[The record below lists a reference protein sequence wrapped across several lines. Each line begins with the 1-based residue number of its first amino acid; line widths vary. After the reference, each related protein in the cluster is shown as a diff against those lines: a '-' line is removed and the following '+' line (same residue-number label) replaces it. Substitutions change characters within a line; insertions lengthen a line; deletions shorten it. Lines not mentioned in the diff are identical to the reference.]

1 MSQLSQDFIER
12 DEFWLDID
20 EVLVKLGPGL
30 EQDLVRKI
38 MLIRDQE
45 SVEELNE
52 AANDFTDAMNAC
64 WGRRLLS
71 KSSIEN
77 MTCLFEDALAIEVGV
92 FQVVEIY
99 NENED
104 TLH

>member
-1 MSQLSQDFIER
+1 MSQLSQDFKDR
-12 DEFWLDID
+12 DEFWNDIN
-20 EVLVKLGPGL
+20 EVIWKLGPGL
-30 EQDLVRKI
+30 QQDLVVKI
-38 MLIRDQE
+38 TFMRDQE
-45 SVEELNE
+45 SIEDLNE
-52 AANDFTDAMNAC
+52 TANDFTDSINAC

-71 KSSIEN
+71 KQEIEN

-92 FQVVEIY
+92 FNVVEIY

>member
-1 MSQLSQDFIER
+1 MSQLKQDFIDR
-12 DEFWLDID
+12 DEFWNDLN
-20 EVLVKLGPGL
+20 EVIWKLGPGL
-30 EQDLVRKI
+30 EQDLVVKI
-38 MLIRDQE
+38 TFLRDKE
-45 SVEELNE
+45 SIEDLNE
-52 AANDFTDAMNAC
+52 AANDFTDSINAS